1 MTKRMTPRTSLRRM
15 KTQGSVPLLY
25 YHLPL
30 SISFNSLI
38 WRVLEGTVLCVIL
51 GLCVC
56 LRLSERERETD
67 REREREREKERDREI
82 GEGRERERERGHEE
96 RAFVLSLPSVCS
108 EYTISIYSIV
118 PVRVSYLLPSIFLTS
133 ILSPS
138 HPPTSSLSYL
148 SYPLILL
155 FRDFQARQARQGG
168 VGGNEMKITVRNL
181 RIRED
186 TPKYLRNLALDRYT
200 ASTNYLLRS

>member
-1 MTKRMTPRTSLRRM
+1 MCDRRLNSFIFTFSHPTVTKMMTKRMTPKTSLRRM

-30 SISFNSLI
+30 SILFNSLI
-38 WRVLEGTVLCVIL
+38 WGVLEGTVLCVIL

-56 LRLSERERETD
+56 LRL
-67 REREREREKERDREI
+67 
-82 GEGRERERERGHEE
+82 RERERERGHKK
-96 RAFVLSLPSVCS
+96 RALVLSLPSVCFK
-108 EYTISIYSIV
+108 YTISIYRIV
-118 PVRVSYLLPSIFLTS
+118 PFRVSYLLPSIFLTS

-138 HPPTSSLSYL
+138 HPPTSSLSFL

-200 ASTNYLLRS
+200 ASSNYLLRS

>member
-1 MTKRMTPRTSLRRM
+1 MMTKRMTPKTSLRRM

-30 SISFNSLI
+30 SIPFNSLI
-38 WRVLEGTVLCVIL
+38 WGVLEGTVLYVIL
-51 GLCVC
+51 GLSVR
-56 LRLSERERETD
+56 LRLRE
-67 REREREREKERDREI
+67 
-82 GEGRERERERGHEE
+82 RERERERGHEE
-96 RAFVLSLPSVCS
+96 RALVLSLPSVCS
-108 EYTISIYSIV
+108 EYTISIYRIV
-118 PVRVSYLLPSIFLTS
+118 PVRVSYLLTSIFLTS

-138 HPPTSSLSYL
+138 HPPTSSLSFL

-200 ASTNYLLRS
+200 ASTNYLLRL

>member
-1 MTKRMTPRTSLRRM
+1 M

-30 SISFNSLI
+30 SIPFNSFI
-38 WRVLEGTVLCVIL
+38 WGVLEGTVLCVIL
-51 GLCVC
+51 DLSVC
-56 LRLSERERETD
+56 LRL
-67 REREREREKERDREI
+67 
-82 GEGRERERERGHEE
+82 RERERERGHEE
-96 RAFVLSLPSVCS
+96 RALVLSLPSVCS
-108 EYTISIYSIV
+108 EYTVSIYRIV
-118 PVRVSYLLPSIFLTS
+118 PVRVSYLLTSIFLNS

-138 HPPTSSLSYL
+138 HPPTSSLSFL

-200 ASTNYLLRS
+200 ASTNYLLRL